1 MMMPRKK
8 RRAILISVIVVIL
21 IIIVA
26 IFVALYMTTDM
37 FKSNKVLFS
46 KYTMQLLDNM
56 NTILSEEH
64 MTEVEEMLKNNKL
77 SSDTIA
83 SIEYTENGD
92 TSNPVNTV
100 QMNISGEKEE
110 TAGYDYK
117 NITLTQNE
125 GTIFGFE
132 YIEDENMTGIRLDGI
147 RQYLSTNIDNKDS
160 NELNILYDIM
170 HTDIKELLT
179 LTEEEARQLKD
190 KYLEMIM
197 NQLEN
202 ANFSKQRGVTVE
214 INGSQYNTN
223 VYSITLTKEQFNNI
237 YIGILENLQ
246 QETILLSKLEEVDNI
261 INQCYE
267 FIQNGQTS
275 NLRQEFIDTIEK
287 NIQEIQNSNIG
298 NDERTIS
305 VFEADGVAISLSIDT
320 EENLVGIDVVN
331 ANENHFINVL
341 GNEKTETEEA
351 ENRFDFKIQKT
362 AQKNNEE
369 TTIDYTVVEEGK
381 ETTNQCILTKK
392 MENSNVNT
400 SITLSRAV
408 GENQLEVGIEQ
419 KIQAV
424 NEFKEK
430 EELIE
435 NENNIIFE
443 KLNDEQK
450 ENVINNIEEN
460 ATNQI
465 NAVLQVVPW
474 ENIQN
479 MLINVGLMQ
488 RQAEDIS
495 SEGTITELERTR
507 FNSNFEFF
515 EGENITKERVQEL
528 IELVKGDLGDIR
540 ITQYEEQTGGSQE
553 KIPLQYR
560 IVVERNTDNS
570 ELAEN
575 FINYIEEGRYN
586 NFSVTLEY
594 DETTGLVNNIYVT
607 VMKD

>member
-147 RQYLSTNIDNKDS
+147 RQYLSTNIDNEDS

-246 QETILLSKLEEVDNI
+246 QETILLSKLEEVDNT

-320 EENLVGIDVVN
+320 EENFVGIDVVN

-400 SITLSRAV
+400 SINLSRAV

>member
-147 RQYLSTNIDNKDS
+147 RQYLSTNIDNEDS

-246 QETILLSKLEEVDNI
+246 QETILLSKLEEVDNT

-320 EENLVGIDVVN
+320 EENFVGIDVVN

-400 SITLSRAV
+400 SINLSRAV
-408 GENQLEVGIEQ
+408 GENQLEVAIEQ

>member
-56 NTILSEEH
+56 NTVLSEEH

-77 SSDTIA
+77 SSATTG
-83 SIEYTENGD
+83 SIEYSENGD
-92 TSNPVNTV
+92 TSNPINTV
-100 QMNISGEKEE
+100 QMDISGEKDE

-125 GTIFGFE
+125 GTIFGVE

-147 RQYLSTNIDNKDS
+147 RQYLSTNIDNEDS

-246 QETILLSKLEEVDNI
+246 QETILLSKLEEVDNT

-320 EENLVGIDVVN
+320 EENFVGIDVVN

-341 GNEKTETEEA
+341 GNEKTETEET

-381 ETTNQCILTKK
+381 ETTNQCVLTK
-392 MENSNVNT
+392 
-400 SITLSRAV
+400 
-408 GENQLEVGIEQ
+408 
-419 KIQAV
+419 
-424 NEFKEK
+424 
-430 EELIE
+430 
-435 NENNIIFE
+435 
-443 KLNDEQK
+443 
-450 ENVINNIEEN
+450 
-460 ATNQI
+460 
-465 NAVLQVVPW
+465 
-474 ENIQN
+474 
-479 MLINVGLMQ
+479 
-488 RQAEDIS
+488 
-495 SEGTITELERTR
+495 
-507 FNSNFEFF
+507 
-515 EGENITKERVQEL
+515 
-528 IELVKGDLGDIR
+528 
-540 ITQYEEQTGGSQE
+540 
-553 KIPLQYR
+553 
-560 IVVERNTDNS
+560 
-570 ELAEN
+570 
-575 FINYIEEGRYN
+575 
-586 NFSVTLEY
+586 
-594 DETTGLVNNIYVT
+594 
-607 VMKD
+607 

>member
-1 MMMPRKK
+1 MIMPRKK
-8 RRAILISVIVVIL
+8 RIAVRISITL
-21 IIIVA
+21 IILVLLAGGIV
-26 IFVALYMTTDM
+26 LYMTTDM

-77 SSDTIA
+77 SSDTTA

-92 TSNPVNTV
+92 NSNPINTV

-117 NITLTQNE
+117 NITLTQSE
-125 GTIFGFE
+125 GTIFGAE
-132 YIEDENMTGIRLDGI
+132 YIEDANMTGIRLDGI
-147 RQYLSTNIDNKDS
+147 RQYLSTNIDNADK
-160 NELNILYDIM
+160 NQLNSLYDIM

-179 LTEEEARQLKD
+179 FTEEESRQLKD

-223 VYSITLTKEQFNNI
+223 VYRITLTKEQFNNI

-246 QETILLSKLEEVDNI
+246 QETILLSKLEEVDNA
-261 INQCYE
+261 INQCNE

-275 NLRQEFIDTIEK
+275 NLRQEFIDTIGK
-287 NIQEIQNSNIG
+287 TIQEIQNSNIG

-320 EENLVGIDVVN
+320 EENFVGVDVVN
-331 ANENHFINVL
+331 ANENHFVNVL

-351 ENRFDFKIQKT
+351 ENSFDFKIQKT

-381 ETTNQCILTKK
+381 ETTNQCVLTKK
-392 MENSNVNT
+392 MENSNINT
-400 SITLSRAV
+400 SINLSRVV
-408 GENQLEVGIEQ
+408 GQNQLNVAIEQ
-419 KIQAV
+419 NIQAV

-443 KLNDEQK
+443 NLNDEQK
-450 ENVINNIEEN
+450 ENVRNNIEEN

-465 NAVLQVVPW
+465 NTVLQVVPW
-474 ENIQN
+474 ENVQD

-553 KIPLQYR
+553 RIPLQYR

-570 ELAEN
+570 QLAEN
-575 FINYIEEGRYN
+575 FINYIEEGNYN
-586 NFSVTLEY
+586 EFSVTLEY

>member
-77 SSDTIA
+77 SSDTTA

-92 TSNPVNTV
+92 NSNPINTV

-117 NITLTQNE
+117 NITLTQSE
-125 GTIFGFE
+125 GTIFGAE
-132 YIEDENMTGIRLDGI
+132 YIEDANMTGIRLDGI
-147 RQYLSTNIDNKDS
+147 RQYLSTNIDNADK
-160 NELNILYDIM
+160 NQLNSLYDIM

-179 LTEEEARQLKD
+179 FTEEESRQLKD

-223 VYSITLTKEQFNNI
+223 VYRITLTKEQFNNI

-246 QETILLSKLEEVDNI
+246 QETILLSKLEEVDNA
-261 INQCYE
+261 INQCNE

-275 NLRQEFIDTIEK
+275 NLRQEFIDTIGK
-287 NIQEIQNSNIG
+287 TIQEIQNSNIG

-320 EENLVGIDVVN
+320 EENFVGVDVVN
-331 ANENHFINVL
+331 ANENHFVNVL

-351 ENRFDFKIQKT
+351 ENSFDFKIQKT

-381 ETTNQCILTKK
+381 ETTNQCVLTKK
-392 MENSNVNT
+392 MENSNINT
-400 SITLSRAV
+400 SINLSRVV
-408 GENQLEVGIEQ
+408 GQNQLNVAIEQ
-419 KIQAV
+419 NIQAV

-443 KLNDEQK
+443 NLNDEQK
-450 ENVINNIEEN
+450 ENVRNNIEEN

-465 NAVLQVVPW
+465 NTVLQVVPW
-474 ENIQN
+474 ENVQD

-553 KIPLQYR
+553 RIPLQYR

-570 ELAEN
+570 QLAEN
-575 FINYIEEGRYN
+575 FINYIEEGNYN
-586 NFSVTLEY
+586 EFSVTLEY

>member
-147 RQYLSTNIDNKDS
+147 RQYLSTNIDNEDS

-246 QETILLSKLEEVDNI
+246 QETILLSKLEEVDNT

-320 EENLVGIDVVN
+320 EENFVGIDVVN

-400 SITLSRAV
+400 SINLSRAV
-408 GENQLEVGIEQ
+408 GENQLEVAIEQ

-540 ITQYEEQTGGSQE
+540 NTQYKEQTGGSQE

-586 NFSVTLEY
+586 NFSATLEY